1 MSHFFHTAQF
11 LLGAAQLHQL
21 PADQGREVAFAGR
34 SNAGKSSVLNTLCGQ
49 KALARVSRTP
59 GRTQEINIFGLQNAQ
74 EHRLI
79 DLPGYGYAK
88 VPLAQRQ
95 RWEQLLGDYLR
106 QRQSL
111 TGVVII
117 LDSRRGITELDAQ
130 LLSGLARREEHATAL
145 PLLHF
150 VLTKADKLSRNAAQQ
165 ALHQVVHEL
174 EDTGWEATV
183 QLFSSLD
190 RTGLDDLRELLLT
203 WFQGVVA

>member
-95 RWEQLLGDYLR
+95 RWERLLGDYLR

-117 LDSRRGITELDAQ
+117 LDSRRGITELDWQ
-130 LLSGLARREEHATAL
+130 LLSGLARREEDAAAL
-145 PLLHF
+145 PLLHC

-165 ALHQVVHEL
+165 ALHQVVKEL
-174 EDTGWEATV
+174 EDAGWEATV
-183 QLFSSLD
+183 QLFSSLN
-190 RTGLDDLRELLLT
+190 RTGLDDLRELLIT
-203 WFQGVVA
+203 WFEGG